1 MSCPWQACPPRL
13 TLRSWAPS
21 QGSSTATA
29 GPETLYC
36 SRLLETIRKQADNS
50 IGWARETKTHAAT
63 RHAVHGLCGQ
73 VLWVQSSTAQGGNTT
88 QEQTLEWDSRVG
100 GAQRP
105 FLTAAAGREEGSMM
119 GWGRDL
125 NSSFRRT
132 TPRTTYLRNKRG
144 RGGGGTPRKAPPR
157 WALHRQLPTNKQ
169 KRKQPPTHTHTT
181 RGRYTT
187 TAEIKCER

>member
-144 RGGGGTPRKAPPR
+144 RGGARHARHRHGGHCTASFP
-157 WALHRQLPTNKQ
+157 QTNKNASSH
-169 KRKQPPTHTHTT
+169 PHTHTQRVGDT
-181 RGRYTT
+181 PRLQR
-187 TAEIKCER
+187 